1 MGETLTN
8 RRNWREKLVEELRAY
23 AIISAYFFVCFSA
36 IMIYKA
42 VLLRESG
49 IDFFPL
55 STAAVK
61 ALILGKFALIASGL
75 PIRMKSESQAVVFK
89 LAVNTTLLFIVLM
102 TLSILEEFIVGLIHG
117 QSFAAVLTEYQGA
130 LLDEKLASA
139 LLMLLVLLPAV
150 GVAELSEALGPGEFK
165 KILLS
170 SSAKKNNP

>member
-1 MGETLTN
+1 
-8 RRNWREKLVEELRAY
+8 
-23 AIISAYFFVCFSA
+23 
-36 IMIYKA
+36 
-42 VLLRESG
+42 
-49 IDFFPL
+49 
-55 STAAVK
+55 
-61 ALILGKFALIASGL
+61 
-75 PIRMKSESQAVVFK
+75 MKSESQAVVFK